1 MFDTLE
7 NRTFFNGTVR
17 VTIDDESIRM
27 TGDRAGNL
35 VRLEA
40 ADGREN
46 SSPAFFVVPEVNT
59 RLIINGDVRS
69 VSGVIAPEGR
79 PLFIDLGSGEDRL
92 ITGSRPTFGET
103 TIAMGPGNDFFDSYA
118 TFDSLT
124 VDGGDHDDRIIIRGG
139 VVSTGNVDLFPGA
152 GRDQVLFASPAET
165 LIEGKLLIRD
175 RQGPLTVSA
184 TGLFV
189 KRETT
194 IATGNSIDRITI
206 NNSRFGRFTTIDT
219 RGNDDVIDVRGTRF
233 RRGRDLS
240 PGEGDNTVEE

>member
-7 NRTFFNGTVR
+7 SRTFFNGTVR
-17 VTIDDESIRM
+17 VTINDESIHI
-27 TGDRAGNL
+27 TGDKRDNRLVIERA
-35 VRLEA
+35 
-40 ADGREN
+40 DDPF
-46 SSPAFFVVPEVNT
+46 SAFIIVPQLNT
-59 RLIINGDVRS
+59 RLVINGDLRS
-69 VSGVIAPEGR
+69 VSDAIEPEGR
-79 PLFIDLGSGEDRL
+79 PVFIDLGSGEDRL
-92 ITGSRPTFGET
+92 IFQSRPRFSDM
-103 TIAMGPGNDFFDSYA
+103 TIAMGPGNDFLDSDARFDA
-118 TFDSLT
+118 LT
-124 VDGGDHDDRIIIRGG
+124 VDGGDHDDRIIFRGG
-139 VVSTGNVDLFPGA
+139 VVCTGNVDLFPGA
-152 GRDQVLFASPAET
+152 GRDQVLFASLFET

-175 RQGPLTVSA
+175 RQGPLSVSA

-189 KRETT
+189 QRETT